1 MVFHSDKKVA
11 VAATKNLNL
20 FLKTL
25 IDDKVKS
32 IYSYL
37 NFLRNK
43 LLVANAVKLGVSI
56 NLFNE
61 IVQNSPFSELQWANF
76 LEINI
81 RTLQRY
87 KQDQNFAFKK
97 LPSEKIFEIAEVVCI
112 GKQTFDSAENF
123 ELWLNMPSIALSNL
137 KPIELL
143 DSSYGIDL
151 VMAELNRIEHGIFI

>member
-1 MVFHSDKKVA
+1 MIFQPDKNVA
-11 VAATKNLNL
+11 VAATKSLNL

-25 IDDKVKS
+25 IDDPINS
-32 IYSYL
+32 IYSYI

-43 LLVANAVKLGVSI
+43 LLVANAVKAGVSI

-61 IVQNSPFSELQWANF
+61 IVQNAPFSDVQWANF

-87 KQDQNFAFKK
+87 KTDENFAFKK
-97 LPSEKIFEIAEVVCI
+97 LQSEKIFEIAEVVCI
-112 GKQTFDSAENF
+112 GKQTFDNAENF

-137 KPIELL
+137 KPIDLL

-151 VMAELNRIEHGIFI
+151 VVAELNRIEHGIFV